1 VFHPWLKNKNM
12 ISISIIK
19 DTATPAIRGLLRGLT
34 PERLAARL
42 GPPLEKLTKDHLAA
56 LGPNKRGW
64 PTTHF
69 YKKYAPNVKW
79 IPRPDGMSIA
89 IPPAIIHG
97 REAGLGLR
105 VYGGGIVPQRV
116 SMLAIPISP
125 VSYGHVP
132 GDFSGLFVV
141 RTTKGAFLCQH
152 AEVKR
157 PRLMLP
163 TGVKRSLLGANS
175 GRPAMTEIN
184 FLFQLRA
191 SVVQSGDRDVLPS
204 NDEYQATAIKALTEG
219 MKN

>member
-1 VFHPWLKNKNM
+1 MSPHT
-12 ISISIIK
+12 ISIVK

-34 PERLAARL
+34 LARLAARL

-64 PTTHF
+64 PTTNF
-69 YKKYAPNVKW
+69 YKKYAPNVRW
-79 IPRPDGMSIA
+79 IPRPDGVCIT

-105 VYGGGIVPQRV
+105 VYGGGILPKRV

-132 GDFSGLFVV
+132 GDFDGLFVV
-141 RTTKGAFLCQH
+141 RTTKGVFLCQH

-157 PRLMLP
+157 PGLIRLPWMNPRL
-163 TGVKRSLLGANS
+163 RLGNS
-175 GRPAMTEIN
+175 GRPPMTEIN

-191 SVVQSGDRDVLPS
+191 SVLQSGNRNVLPS
-204 NDEYQATAIKALTEG
+204 DDDYTAATVKALTEG

>member
-1 VFHPWLKNKNM
+1 MFNPWLKNKNM
-12 ISISIIK
+12 TSISIVK
-19 DTATPAIRGLLRGLT
+19 DTATPAVRSLLRGLT

-56 LGPNKRGW
+56 LGPNKNNW

-79 IPRPDGMSIA
+79 FPRPDGVCIA

-105 VYGGGIVPQRV
+105 VYGGMIAPRRV

-132 GDFSGLFVV
+132 GDFPGLFLLK
-141 RTTKGAFLCQH
+141 TLKGAYLCQK
-152 AEVKR
+152 AEYEGPGIKR
-157 PRLMLP
+157 QK
-163 TGVKRSLLGANS
+163 GVKRGLLGGNS
-175 GRPAMTEIN
+175 GRRLKAEIN
-184 FLFQLRA
+184 FLFKLQA
-191 SVVQSGDRDVLPS
+191 SVTQAGDRDVLPS
-204 NDEYQATAIKALTEG
+204 DDEYQAAAIKALTEG